1 MFRGFMLLLV
11 LFVAQ
16 CAHRKNSYEGLVDN
30 FNEHEECFAELIA
43 AFNSQLR
50 HHDTENYQMELTV
63 GEDRD
68 SVFVGRTPYIIN
80 DESGERSVHL
90 GLRKG
95 TLEYR
100 KGLKELGW
108 TEASVSRTGALLRR
122 VNCKTIRSVNYSGGC
137 RIEILPAGDDAFD
150 SYSYLYYERP
160 ITGDRA
166 KTYGKPVSHSAIG
179 RYCTVSVASVL

>member
-108 TEASVSRTGALLRR
+108 TEAFASRIGALLRR

-137 RIEILPAGDDAFD
+137 QIEILSAGDDTFD

-166 KTYGKPVSHSAIG
+166 KAYGKPVSHSAIG
-179 RYCTVSVASVL
+179 RHCTVSVASVL